1 MYMATFR
8 WCGTLPPLY
17 NGEFL
22 HRSSRDS
29 GSLGKNT
36 SPEKFERDRAQA
48 GTRLG
53 VKKYPHS
60 TSKAR
65 THRKFT
71 KDSNVVKKKVF
82 LGQIVKDVWH
92 SNLEGGCLFR
102 KNQNPSRG
110 KRTRNRRFLGVI
122 LLKAAQDHRASS
134 SRRIGIAKGELKY
147 PDDIDF
153 CNDEIAELFGKQ
165 NQKIWFS

>member
-1 MYMATFR
+1 MATFR

-92 SNLEGGCLFR
+92 SNLEGGCLFSKPKGIFR
-102 KNQNPSRG
+102 VEDVLIPIELLERIKTLPEGYEQEIVD
-110 KRTRNRRFLGVI
+110 FLE
-122 LLKAAQDHRASS
+122 SS
-134 SRRIGIAKGELKY
+134 Y
-147 PDDIDF
+147 
-153 CNDEIAELFGKQ
+153 
-165 NQKIWFS
+165 